1 MNLKNL
7 SKVADSDL
15 KLNTGDTYNDGN
27 YTGKVKEIN
36 GDNIVIESQDEDGN
50 VVDITIP
57 KVDDSLADLD
67 EPSYED
73 IMGGINDPEF
83 ICQIIEEA
91 SDGSNSV
98 DSYVENEDGTL
109 DIHIK
114 RPITQEE
121 AIYLREVGISIGME
135 ALNKGGWVT
144 VGVNPISDSNE
155 LEQFIANLLIYK
167 KAKCSN
173 TGEWSIEE
181 GKLKNNGNVVGE
193 VSDKSTVEE
202 AFNTIKEALKKASK
216 VSDSALHT
224 VKDSNI
230 DDLLDKGETTIE
242 FDPAETN
249 PSEIVDQLEDE
260 LSLYLGDGEELP
272 ELEVEVLSDNKVTVF
287 IS

>member
-7 SKVADSDL
+7 SKVADTEF
-15 KLNTGDTYNDGN
+15 KLNTGDIYNDGN
-27 YTGKVKEIN
+27 YSGKVKEIN
-36 GDNIVIESQDEDGN
+36 GDSIIIESQDEEGN

-57 KVDDSLADLD
+57 KVDDSVIALD
-67 EPSYED
+67 EPSYDD
-73 IMGGINDPEF
+73 IMSGISDPEF
-83 ICQIIEEA
+83 ICQVIEEA
-91 SDGSNSV
+91 SDGTNAV
-98 DSYVENEDGTL
+98 DSYVQNEDGTL

-121 AIYLREVGISIGME
+121 AIYLREVGISVGIE
-135 ALNKGGWVT
+135 ALNKAGWVT
-144 VGVNPISDSNE
+144 VGVNPISDSKE

-167 KAKCSN
+167 KANCPN

-193 VSDKSTVEE
+193 VSNESTVEE
-202 AFNTIKEALKKASK
+202 AFKTIKEAVNKAGR

-242 FDPAETN
+242 YDPEETN

-260 LSLYLGDGEELP
+260 LSLYLGEGEELP
-272 ELEVEVLSDNKVTVF
+272 DLEVEVLSDSKITVF